1 MDASVSVR
9 PKQTDMFARLK
20 DIIVTNVDLTSIH
33 KKVIKKMCFSIEIYF
48 CFFVSGDVFNHLFSV
63 YVVSVM
69 CQAICWELAMNM
81 VIVCFHIVYG
91 LLLLLSRFSHV

>member
-63 YVVSVM
+63 YVVSSCVR
-69 CQAICWELAMNM
+69 QFVGNWPRIWS
-81 VIVCFHIVYG
+81 
-91 LLLLLSRFSHV
+91 LSAFTLYIDCCCC